1 MAATEATVAGTP
13 CQPPDISLRAY
24 DNGTVKINTPITTNS
39 RGGKQAKLQYL
50 FTDFDAR
57 DVLRVARVSAAGHE
71 AYGPKNYMKL
81 STEEHIN
88 HALAHINEFLTGD
101 QTEDF
106 LAKAI
111 CRLYFAMATD
121 RVERL
126 NTNLA
131 EPFDEFMAE
140 RGKVR

>member
-1 MAATEATVAGTP
+1 MFVP
-13 CQPPDISLRAY
+13 LKS
-24 DNGTVKINTPITTNS
+24 VVSVTTNS

-50 FTDFDAR
+50 FTDFAAE

-101 QTEDF
+101 QSEDF